1 MERER
6 KKFALARQQDGR
18 FGNSSPLTCVFIST
32 GANSLELHVPKVVEA
47 EVGKEASISCNF
59 FLPENSSYAYV
70 KWFYVE
76 KNERKEILSKTQDG
90 VDLKESDM
98 KDRVGISDEF
108 ALTISKVTPRDART
122 YWCQVGAGS
131 AGFAEKQAE
140 LRVSKAPE
148 TSVTV
153 VSEGIGASKDE
164 LSQIATCTSQNGYPT
179 PSITWYKDQRPLYRN
194 GTETDI
200 REAVTRESSGLFTVS
215 SILSERVTKEDRN
228 AFYHC
233 QVDYSLMG
241 VNQTSQTESFQIKVL
256 YPSEN
261 INFIV
266 DGPSKEL
273 KEGDQVTLRC
283 KADGY
288 PEPDYTIVKGEDQ
301 ALDASAG
308 ELTLEHVKKEDSG
321 TYYCRVLNFESMSE
335 MEANVSLSVNYIDA
349 PTITPE
355 HHEALKEGDSLQ
367 LACDAKG
374 SKPLEFKWKKQKGK
388 PVSRGKKLSL
398 HNVTHETL
406 GNYSCVVT
414 MPEVAGLVQSK
425 HVFVNVYSKPS
436 LTGEMHQEYVQ
447 VNELISLSC
456 IAVAVPKA
464 TILWTAPN
472 GTSGHSHRN
481 GHVNSTL
488 QIRVTP
494 ELLKSGINCTAKNNF
509 GLAEYHFSLQK
520 RQDPTPPSTRIDD
533 EMSRFRLNETV
544 ATQFYGWAHEG
555 TAGNI
560 TGKAVGS
567 YQTTVPQTPGWGPK
581 GTAGEVTEKAAGDNQ
596 TAVTQTL
603 GWGPES
609 TAAGVTEKAV
619 GFSQTA
625 TTQTYREVL
634 EGTAGNITEKV
645 VEFNQTAAT
654 QTPAR
659 VPTGTAANITE
670 EALGFNQ
677 TVATQTYGGLP
688 EGTAAENTTDVGL
701 NQTTAPQNHTVVQNG
716 TAGNDTETEKEA
728 RESKGIIIVAVV
740 VGILV
745 IAVLGAVLYFLHKK
759 GKLPCGRSGKQEITR
774 PEAHKDEI
782 VVEVKSDKLPEEA
795 GLLQGAN
802 GEKKSAG
809 DQTTMCRFTSVKHL
823 SRLWGNFRGTEMDA
837 KQK

>member
-1 MERER
+1 MSGRR
-6 KKFALARQQDGR
+6 FVRFALG
-18 FGNSSPLTCVFIST
+18 CVFLASCSSR

-47 EVGKEASISCNF
+47 EVGKETSISCNF
-59 FLPENSSYAYV
+59 VIPENSSYAYV
-70 KWFYVE
+70 KWFYME
-76 KNERKEILSKTQDG
+76 KSERKEILSKTQDG

-108 ALTISKVTPRDART
+108 ALSISKVAPRDART

-140 LRVSKAPE
+140 LRVSKTPE

-153 VSEGIGASKDE
+153 VSDGIGASKDD

-179 PSITWYKDQRPLYRN
+179 PSITWYKDQHPLYPN
-194 GTETDI
+194 GTD
-200 REAVTRESSGLFTVS
+200 
-215 SILSERVTKEDRN
+215 
-228 AFYHC
+228 
-233 QVDYSLMG
+233 
-241 VNQTSQTESFQIKVL
+241 
-256 YPSEN
+256 PSEN
-261 INFIV
+261 IDFVI
-266 DGPSKEL
+266 DGPGKEL

-288 PEPDYTIVKGEDQ
+288 PEPDYTIFKVEDQ
-301 ALDASAG
+301 LLNAPGG

-321 TYYCRVLNFESMSE
+321 TYYCRVFDFESMYE
-335 MEANVSLSVNYIDA
+335 LEANVTLSVNYIDV

-355 HHEALKEGDSLQ
+355 HHEALKEGEDLE

-374 SKPLEFKWKKQKGK
+374 SKPLEFKWKKKGK
-388 PVSRGKKLSL
+388 VVSRGKKLSL
-398 HNVTHETL
+398 FNVTHETL

-414 MPEVAGLVQSK
+414 MPEVAGLVHSK

-436 LTGEMHQEYVQ
+436 LTGEMHQEYVR

-464 TILWTAPN
+464 TILWSAPN

-494 ELLKSGINCTAKNNF
+494 ELLKSGINCTAQNNL
-509 GLAEYHFSLQK
+509 GLAEHHFSLQK
-520 RQDPTPPSTRIDD
+520 RPDPTPPSTRID
-533 EMSRFRLNETV
+533 
-544 ATQFYGWAHEG
+544 
-555 TAGNI
+555 
-560 TGKAVGS
+560 
-567 YQTTVPQTPGWGPK
+567 
-581 GTAGEVTEKAAGDNQ
+581 
-596 TAVTQTL
+596 
-603 GWGPES
+603 
-609 TAAGVTEKAV
+609 
-619 GFSQTA
+619 
-625 TTQTYREVL
+625 
-634 EGTAGNITEKV
+634 
-645 VEFNQTAAT
+645 
-654 QTPAR
+654 
-659 VPTGTAANITE
+659 
-670 EALGFNQ
+670 
-677 TVATQTYGGLP
+677 
-688 EGTAAENTTDVGL
+688 
-701 NQTTAPQNHTVVQNG
+701 
-716 TAGNDTETEKEA
+716 KEA
-728 RESKGIIIVAVV
+728 RESKGVIIVAVV

-809 DQTTMCRFTSVKHL
+809 DQGEKYIDLR
-823 SRLWGNFRGTEMDA
+823 N
-837 KQK
+837 